1 MIPPPNNDVAE
12 VDQPSFLQ
20 SMVGAGTD
28 PAVAAELERR
38 IQIVEGEEA
47 DDDSRSPLSARE
59 IGVFVAVTVL
69 TVVIGL
75 VVVIL

>member
-1 MIPPPNNDVAE
+1 MTTTPNNDVAE

-20 SMVGAGTD
+20 SMVDGGTD
-28 PAVAAELERR
+28 PDVAAELERR
-38 IQIVEGEEA
+38 IHIVEGEEA
-47 DDDSRSPLSARE
+47 DDNSRRPLSVSE

-69 TVVIGL
+69 TVAIGL